1 MTATVD
7 LASGA
12 PVSGAARDGAA
23 ADAGGISPEGV
34 TVEDAASA
42 AVSGAVSVPVAQVN
56 PWRPSGPC
64 STDACVQD
72 AVAVAG
78 SVRRVARL
86 LAAVLVVLA
95 GLPMSLVASRMSA
108 SRRAKIVGGW
118 ARLLLRA
125 LGIRI
130 EADLTALGTTTGVD
144 PADAVTLE
152 SLSDAALRSEPDAP
166 PAPSRAPASPGT
178 GALVVANHISWLD
191 PLVLAATIPSR
202 ALAKRE
208 IAGWPIIRTLLA
220 GSGALLIDRER
231 LSQLPA
237 AVRTI
242 ADALSAGDTVVAFP
256 EGTTWCGRGMGRF
269 RPAVFQA
276 ALDANAPVRP
286 VMLRYREGKAETAS
300 TRACYVG
307 DDSLVASALR
317 VAATRRLVV
326 QVTLYA
332 PVRLM
337 SPAPRPVARAVLAE
351 IAEAQVRTGIA
362 DGHPV

>member
-1 MTATVD
+1 MP
-7 LASGA
+7 A
-12 PVSGAARDGAA
+12 PDGAA
-23 ADAGGISPEGV
+23 VGDGADGAPPGGAAVG
-34 TVEDAASA
+34 DAASA
-42 AVSGAVSVPVAQVN
+42 PVPGGVSAPVTPIN
-56 PWRPSGPC
+56 PWRPVSAC

-78 SVRRVARL
+78 PVRRTVRL
-86 LAAVLVVLA
+86 LTAVLMVLT
-95 GLPMSLVASRMSA
+95 GLPVAFLASRLSA
-108 SRRAKIVGGW
+108 ARRARITGRW

-130 EADLTALGTTTGVD
+130 EAIFTPFGPSGAATGSGAAGTTAAAGMG
-144 PADAVTLE
+144 PADAD
-152 SLSDAALRSEPDAP
+152 SLSAADTSTTATPSRTS
-166 PAPSRAPASPGT
+166 APSGT

-208 IAGWPIIRTLLA
+208 IAGWPIIKTLLA

-237 AVRTI
+237 AVKTI
-242 ADALSAGDTVVAFP
+242 ADALGAGDTVVAFP

-276 ALDANAPVRP
+276 AIDANAPVRP
-286 VMLRYREGKAETAS
+286 VTLRYREGRAEVPS

-307 DDSLVASALR
+307 DDSLLASALR

-326 QVTLYA
+326 QVTISA
-332 PVRLM
+332 PVRLT
-337 SPAPRPVARAVLAE
+337 SPAPRPMARAVLAE

-362 DGHPV
+362 DGHPG